1 VNLKLE
7 IGILATKFLGTV
19 SIILVSGFVLCVLAF
34 VGYNTYIKYQ
44 NKDKKIEVR
53 AKNSNLNKL
62 DN

>member
-1 VNLKLE
+1 LE

-53 AKNSNLNKL
+53 AENSNLNKL
-62 DN
+62 DNWLW

>member
-1 VNLKLE
+1 ME

-53 AKNSNLNKL
+53 AENSNLNKL
-62 DN
+62 DNWLW